1 MPRDESFDA
10 RFNRLKRE
18 LQDTILNNYPN
29 PERKGCPGDEVLK
42 NLAARPLDE
51 SMEGNP
57 HWEHVTHCSECYGE
71 FLGLRS
77 EIRRKAKARLAKIGV
92 ASGVA
97 AVLIAAGVLFA
108 IREST
113 RPKLPQDAKLV
124 FRHRD
129 VDFEVRATTRS
140 EEGKGET
147 KPLVLER
154 EPEELAIRLPFGSR
168 AGPYEVQIVTSA
180 GHPLLSAA
188 GEAIIENGTTAVS
201 VKLDLAKLE
210 PGNYFMCIRRVP
222 GDRTCSLVVVH

>member
-1 MPRDESFDA
+1 MPSLEQPDAQFD
-10 RFNRLKRE
+10 RLKRK
-18 LQDTILNNYPN
+18 LQDSILTDYPN
-29 PERKGCPGDEVLK
+29 PERKGCVGDAVLK
-42 NLAARPLDE
+42 ELAARPFDS
-51 SMEGNP
+51 SMERDP
-57 HWEHVTHCSECYGE
+57 HWQHVTHCSECYRD
-71 FLGLRS
+71 FLRFRAEVRRS
-77 EIRRKAKARLAKIGV
+77 SKARLTKIGL
-92 ASGVA
+92 ASSFA
-97 AVLIAAGVLFA
+97 AVLIAAGALLA

-113 RPKLPQDAKLV
+113 RPKRPQIAELV

-168 AGPYEVQIVTSA
+168 AGSYEVQIVTSA

-188 GEAIIENGTTAVS
+188 GEAKIENGTTAVT

-210 PGNYFMCIRRVP
+210 SGNYFICIRRVP
-222 GDRTCSLVVVH
+222 GDWTCSPVVIR